1 MMSVNQLS
9 VYHTLIE
16 TYNIV
21 YKASSEKIRRKIVNN
36 CQEGYNLRSNTNN
49 DLFVL
54 SKTRANC
61 QGFSCFAAKLFNK
74 LPIEIRN
81 SSQINF
87 KKSRIYFTF
96 IAITIL
102 HININIYFS
111 IIIDHLGM
119 VN

>member
-21 YKASSEKIRRKIVNN
+21 YKASSEKNMRKIVNN

-102 HININIYFS
+102 HMNINIYS
-111 IIIDHLGM
+111 RSL
-119 VN
+119 

>member
-21 YKASSEKIRRKIVNN
+21 NKASSEKIRRKIVNN
-36 CQEGYNLRSNTNN
+36 CQKGYNLRSNTNN
-49 DLFVL
+49 DLIVP

-61 QGFSCFAAKLFNK
+61 QGFSYFAAKLFNK
-74 LPIEIRN
+74 LPLKIRN

-87 KKSRIYFTF
+87 KKSVKEWIWD
-96 IAITIL
+96 
-102 HININIYFS
+102 NIPS
-111 IIIDHLGM
+111 K
-119 VN
+119 

>member
-21 YKASSEKIRRKIVNN
+21 YKASSEKNMRKIVNN

-54 SKTRANC
+54 PKTRANC

-74 LPIEIRN
+74 LPIKIEIPVKLI
-81 SSQINF
+81 S
-87 KKSRIYFTF
+87 KSLEYTFHLLPLQSFT
-96 IAITIL
+96 
-102 HININIYFS
+102 
-111 IIIDHLGM
+111 
-119 VN
+119 